1 MDIVDEEV
9 DDSICPVCR
18 GSTYVGETISCET
31 CHYWF
36 HFECVGVSHTDE
48 CVLRED
54 VPYYCPSCC
63 KPKRKLLLGKTEAKE
78 SFTSA
83 REYSSKAI
91 NKNLKRKKS
100 HSSKQR
106 ETGNDLP
113 QCKRISW
120 HQKKTR
126 GTFTRFI
133 KIQSP

>member
-1 MDIVDEEV
+1 L
-9 DDSICPVCR
+9 
-18 GSTYVGETISCET
+18 YFSCET

-36 HFECVGVSHTDE
+36 HFECVGVSHSDQ

-63 KPKRKLLLGKTEAKE
+63 KPKRKLLLGKAEAKE

-83 REYSSKAI
+83 REYNSKAT

-106 ETGNDLP
+106 ETGDDLVSSNYLHF
-113 QCKRISW
+113 QF
-120 HQKKTR
+120 
-126 GTFTRFI
+126 G
-133 KIQSP
+133 